1 MKRIIIAWTK
11 ASLIKRIL
19 IGMILGATLGML
31 SKPYRNWSA
40 WRPLCRRTE
49 SYCSY
54 FGFCPCCQCPF
65 PAPKGTKHQYENG
78 HLSILT

>member
-1 MKRIIIAWTK
+1 MKRIIRAWTK

-31 SKPYRNWSA
+31 FPNLTGIGLLGDLFVGGLKAIAPI
-40 WRPLCRRTE
+40 
-49 SYCSY
+49 

-65 PAPKGTKHQYENG
+65 PTPKGTKHQ
-78 HLSILT
+78 I